1 MQRSKGTCLG
11 SPGRLEG
18 CRGRTR
24 AQNIP
29 KQPQKLQHPASLH
42 PSEPPLPNPCPSQKF
57 LECNELETGTVLFL
71 NFAYN
76 ILERIFESEKPIST
90 GLRGAVI
97 YTTAPTRE

>member
-1 MQRSKGTCLG
+1 MPGVTGQA
-11 SPGRLEG
+11 GRLQRQDESPEYPEAAPVTAAPSLPAPL
-18 CRGRTR
+18 RTT
-24 AQNIP
+24 
-29 KQPQKLQHPASLH
+29 
-42 PSEPPLPNPCPSQKF
+42 PCPSQKF